1 MTVDEYVQ
9 KVLTKLPSAAA
20 DAFDPQRMQAIV
32 GSRVSEYYGKTNRT
46 PVYPRTDGG
55 KTLQLVTGKLYKA
68 ATVYKATGNVSAFQ
82 SRGQGVYSFVWGIDL
97 DVVPYARI
105 HEYGGQAG
113 RNHAATIPARP
124 YIGPALKAVQDEDLD
139 YVIAHMMRRILE

>member
-20 DAFDPQRMQAIV
+20 DAFDPQRMQQFVAA
-32 GSRVSEYYGKTNRT
+32 RVTQYYGETNRT

-55 KTLQLVTGKLYKA
+55 KTLQEVKGNLFKA

-82 SRGQGVYSFVWGIDL
+82 SRGQGVYAFVWGIDL

-113 RNHAATIPARP
+113 RNHAATIQARP
-124 YIGPALKAVQDEDLD
+124 YISPALKTVQEEDLD
-139 YVIAHMMRRILE
+139 DVIAHMMRRILG